1 MKIPSTRTR
10 HDMEIAAH
18 LRAQG
23 ATWQTIAHKLGRQ
36 MALLHRWVKVY
47 AAEWE
52 RLFREAEER
61 LSREANNESRTVLRE
76 LLRNEEPKVRL
87 AAAERLA
94 RIRLQEKKAEP
105 PNPRTDVA
113 ALVAAADAMSD
124 AELEEYLAE
133 FLIARGGENEGNKP
147 TDEHG
152 LRVTDERG

>member
-10 HDMEIAAH
+10 RDMEIAAD

-23 ATWQTIAHKLGRQ
+23 ATWQTIALKLGRQ

-52 RLFREAEER
+52 RLFREVEER

-76 LLRNEEPKVRL
+76 LLRNPEPKVRL

-113 ALVAAADAMSD
+113 ALVAAADEMSD
-124 AELEEYLAE
+124 EELEEYLAKY
-133 FLIARGGENEGNKP
+133 ARERLAAENTESTEEIKN
-147 TDEHG
+147 
-152 LRVTDERG
+152 